1 VRRVRNR
8 RHYSIVQK
16 SSLNIVTQGGRA
28 PPKGEDMNEKQRK
41 IVRQFIGLHNEG
53 VRAHLRLQGMLNHN
67 GTLPRNERAERN
79 IESWFL
85 SAICADN
92 YTSFN
97 AANADYGKVV
107 SLEIDSFNSSS
118 GNPVIFEFDG
128 DAWPHLIEES
138 WTHLREEAVDETGLY
153 LSDIV

>member
-1 VRRVRNR
+1 
-8 RHYSIVQK
+8 
-16 SSLNIVTQGGRA
+16 
-28 PPKGEDMNEKQRK
+28 MNEKQRK

-92 YTSFN
+92 YTF
-97 AANADYGKVV
+97 YGEVV

-118 GNPVIFEFDG
+118 GNPVIFEFDA